1 MCVYDCLFCVMY
13 AAYEKTS
20 VALQQQQL
28 LFNGKEVRNSEKLS
42 ALGVKDDD
50 LLMMVSGAGAGA
62 AASRY
67 DLSIYVKLHCYEIS
81 WGPPI

>member
-1 MCVYDCLFCVMY
+1 
-13 AAYEKTS
+13 

-50 LLMMVSGAGAGA
+50 LLMMVSGAGAA
-62 AASRY
+62 SAASRY
-67 DLSIYVKLHCYEIS
+67 DLSFLLKALL
-81 WGPPI
+81 

>member
-1 MCVYDCLFCVMY
+1 MP
-13 AAYEKTS
+13 
-20 VALQQQQL
+20 LQQQQL

-62 AASRY
+62 TASRY
-67 DLSIYVKLHCYEIS
+67 DLSFI
-81 WGPPI
+81 